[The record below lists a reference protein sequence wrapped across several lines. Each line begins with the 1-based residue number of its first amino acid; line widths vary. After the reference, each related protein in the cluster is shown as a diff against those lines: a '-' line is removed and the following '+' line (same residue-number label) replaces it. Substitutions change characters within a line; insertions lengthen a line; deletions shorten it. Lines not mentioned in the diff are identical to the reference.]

1 MNRAQRRK
9 QIRTKSKV
17 SKTGLTFITVA
28 GVIGGTIG
36 LASPALAATSVDC
49 DDLKSDLTSLTTT
62 GGTLTIAFTDPDPV
76 TCDLAEGYIFQQP
89 TAIVGPTNGTLGVQ
103 FSGETTMIGFDGLA
117 NLEISNI
124 NFTQS
129 VGPTFLHFIR
139 SYNDKVLLVSNSTFS
154 DPAIG
159 NNLSVDVSAAIYAE
173 GSLQVT
179 DSAFTNLTSS
189 GVGAAISV
197 NESNN
202 GTTSITNSSFEGNVS
217 TGPGGAVYT
226 NNGTFVTNSNFKSNA
241 TDDSGGAIFSTGA
254 VFLTIEGST
263 FESNLAPEGG
273 AIYGGGEPEGGG
285 TKMAGANLYV
295 NNSTFVENSAQN
307 AAAISLSEGSVIRNS
322 TFWNNKASVA
332 TSGTIDHSAADLF
345 GNILA
350 NDDASRVIGDG
361 GSAGDLGANLFTD
374 SSFVVD
380 ATRPGEGASELVS
393 ATDLDIGLGTPN
405 LNSTN
410 PDNSG
415 TTKTIE
421 IGADSVARD
430 FYGATSTGIAQPAPD
445 PSPAYNYSSTDQRGV
460 FRPQGSGYDVGAF
473 EIGETPD
480 TEPSGEPETA
490 DNEALADTGLATE
503 TNYLGLIGLGL
514 TAILGGSVGLVRR
527 RRKV

>member
-1 MNRAQRRK
+1 MNRAERRN
-9 QIRTKSKV
+9 QSRPKS
-17 SKTGLTFITVA
+17 SARKTGITYLTVA

-36 LASPALAATSVDC
+36 LASPAFAATSVDC
-49 DDLKSDLTSLTTT
+49 DDLASDLTSLTTT

-103 FSGETTMIGFDGLA
+103 FSGETTIIGFDGLA

-129 VGPTFLHFIR
+129 VGPTFLYFIR

-154 DPAIG
+154 DPDDAPG
-159 NNLSVDVSAAIYAE
+159 VDVSSAIYAE

-197 NESNN
+197 NESSN

-241 TDDSGGAIFSTGA
+241 TVDSGGAIFSTGA
-254 VFLTIEGST
+254 EFLTIEGST
-263 FESNLAPEGG
+263 FESNLAGDGG
-273 AIYGGGEPEGGG
+273 AIYGGGEPAGGG

-295 NNSTFVENSAQN
+295 NNSTFVENSAPN

-332 TSGTIDHSAADLF
+332 TSGTIDHSVADLF

-380 ATRPGEGASELVS
+380 ATRPGDGASELVS
-393 ATDLDIGLGTPN
+393 VTDLDIGLGTPN

-410 PDNSG
+410 PENSG

-460 FRPQGSGYDVGAF
+460 FRPQGSGYDVGAY

-480 TEPSGEPETA
+480 TEPSGEPELT
-490 DNEALADTGLATE
+490 DTEALADTGLETE
-503 TNYLGLIGLGL
+503 TNFLGLVGLGL
-514 TAILGGSVGLVRR
+514 AAILSGSVGLLR
-527 RRKV
+527 RRKKA

>member
-1 MNRAQRRK
+1 M
-9 QIRTKSKV
+9 
-17 SKTGLTFITVA
+17 
-28 GVIGGTIG
+28 
-36 LASPALAATSVDC
+36 
-49 DDLKSDLTSLTTT
+49 
-62 GGTLTIAFTDPDPV
+62 
-76 TCDLAEGYIFQQP
+76 
-89 TAIVGPTNGTLGVQ
+89 
-103 FSGETTMIGFDGLA
+103 
-117 NLEISNI
+117 
-124 NFTQS
+124 
-129 VGPTFLHFIR
+129 
-139 SYNDKVLLVSNSTFS
+139 
-154 DPAIG
+154 
-159 NNLSVDVSAAIYAE
+159 
-173 GSLQVT
+173 
-179 DSAFTNLTSS
+179 
-189 GVGAAISV
+189 
-197 NESNN
+197 
-202 GTTSITNSSFEGNVS
+202 
-217 TGPGGAVYT
+217 
-226 NNGTFVTNSNFKSNA
+226 
-241 TDDSGGAIFSTGA
+241 
-254 VFLTIEGST
+254 
-263 FESNLAPEGG
+263 
-273 AIYGGGEPEGGG
+273 
-285 TKMAGANLYV
+285 
-295 NNSTFVENSAQN
+295 
-307 AAAISLSEGSVIRNS
+307 IRNS

-361 GSAGDLGANLFTD
+361 VSAGDLGANLFTD
-374 SSFVVD
+374 SSFVID

-410 PDNSG
+410 PENSG

>member
-1 MNRAQRRK
+1 MNRAERRN
-9 QIRTKSKV
+9 QSRPKS
-17 SKTGLTFITVA
+17 SARKTGLTFLTVA
-28 GVIGGTIG
+28 GVVSGTVG
-36 LASPALAATSVDC
+36 LAIPAHADVYTSTDC
-49 DDLKSDLTSLTTT
+49 SDLISDLTSLETN
-62 GGTLTIAFTDPDPV
+62 GGTLTANFTD
-76 TCDLAEGYIFQQP
+76 TCDFAEGYLFQLP
-89 TAIVGPTNGTLGVQ
+89 STIIGPADGSLNLRFTGSQWAG
-103 FSGETTMIGFDGLA
+103 FIGNSDLSVS
-117 NLEISNI
+117 NL
-124 NFTQS
+124 NFTKSVDSSVYSLIVSGGNQS
-129 VGPTFLHFIR
+129 LT
-139 SYNDKVLLVSNSTFS
+139 VSNSTFADS
-154 DPAIG
+154 SLG
-159 NNLSVDVSAAIYAE
+159 AAIYAE

-179 DSAFTNLTSS
+179 DSAFTNLTSN
-189 GVGAAISV
+189 GVGAAIRV
-197 NESNN
+197 TYSNN

-241 TDDSGGAIFSTGA
+241 TGDSGGAIFSTGA
-254 VFLTIEGST
+254 TFLTIEGST
-263 FESNLAPEGG
+263 FESNLAGDGG
-273 AIYGGGEPEGGG
+273 AIYGGGEPTGGG
-285 TKMAGANLYV
+285 TKTLGANLYV
-295 NNSTFVENSAQN
+295 NNSTFVENSAPN

-380 ATRPGEGASELVS
+380 VTRPGDGASELVS
-393 ATDLDIGLGTPN
+393 AIDLDLGLGTPN

-421 IGADSVARD
+421 IGPDSVARN
-430 FYGATSTGIAQPAPD
+430 FYGATSIGIAEPD
-445 PSPAYNYSSTDQRGV
+445 PGPSPAYNYSSTDQRGV

-480 TEPSGEPETA
+480 PEPSGEPETA
-490 DNEALADTGLATE
+490 DNEALADTGLETE

-514 TAILGGSVGLVRR
+514 TAILGGSVGLLR
-527 RRKV
+527 RRKKA